1 MNQTRNLM
9 SPIPLQ
15 RLEGLLLFV
24 AAVWIFAETG
34 ETWWLFGLLLLAP
47 DLSMLGY
54 IRSPAMGAAT
64 YNLGHTLL
72 GPAVLLAWGVVADL
86 SLLVGLGA
94 VWLAPI
100 GLDRPAGYGMKY
112 PDGFHHTHLGMIG
125 PAGRAKAP

>member
-1 MNQTRNLM
+1 MNETRNLTN
-9 SPIPLQ
+9 PISLQ
-15 RLEGLLLFV
+15 RLEGLLLLV

-64 YNLGHTLL
+64 YNLGHNLL
-72 GPAVLLAWGVVADL
+72 GPAGLLAWGVVAGS

-94 VWLAPI
+94 VWLAHI
-100 GLDRPAGYGMKY
+100 GLDRLAGYGLKY

-125 PAGRAKAP
+125 PARQAEAP